1 MTVLFSPFGNSQ
13 FVDNDGVPAQGYTIT
28 TYAAGS
34 SSLLATYTDATGA
47 SSNDN
52 PVTLNAAGRNPDGQ
66 FWLTSGLSYKF
77 VLTDA
82 GGVVVQTVNGI
93 TGTNDAT
100 AIATFDQWVSY
111 SGAPTYINA
120 TSFSVSGDQTTTL
133 HVDRRVKTSNTAGT
147 RYSTITA
154 SAFSAGITTVTVA
167 NDSGSLDSGLS
178 AVSYGLLSYI
188 NPALPG
194 FLASLGTNGYQK
206 LPSGLIV
213 QWGTGTLPN
222 SGAQT
227 SSVVVTLPLA
237 WPTGLY
243 SAVAIAN
250 SGVNT
255 VAGGVPAMA
264 ATVSTTTAITF
275 LGDAL
280 SYTTFNKVVTFFW
293 VAVGH

>member
-34 SSLLATYTDATGA
+34 SSLLATYTDATGL

-77 VLTDA
+77 VLKDA
-82 GGVVVQTVNGI
+82 GGVVVQTVDGI

-100 AIATFDQWVSY
+100 AIAARPT
-111 SGAPTYINA
+111 SGCPTRERRRTSARPASRCRA
-120 TSFSVSGDQTTTL
+120 TRPARSMWTGASRRQHRRHPLQHDHRVRVQRR
-133 HVDRRVKTSNTAGT
+133 HHHRDRGERLGVAGLWP
-147 RYSTITA
+147 
-154 SAFSAGITTVTVA
+154 V
-167 NDSGSLDSGLS
+167 
-178 AVSYGLLSYI
+178 AVSYGLLSYT

-213 QWGTGTLPN
+213 QWGSRRQPVQSACRSRCGQGQWQFAP
-222 SGAQT
+222 GA
-227 SSVVVTLPLA
+227 
-237 WPTGLY
+237 
-243 SAVAIAN
+243 
-250 SGVNT
+250 
-255 VAGGVPAMA
+255 
-264 ATVSTTTAITF
+264 
-275 LGDAL
+275 
-280 SYTTFNKVVTFFW
+280 
-293 VAVGH
+293 